1 VAGVAAC
8 SRPETSVRATS
19 PPRRSL
25 SATIVLET
33 PSMHTA
39 RPATAGP
46 SAPTPAH
53 RRVAACHPSGKPV
66 PVAAPPAQMAARVA
80 RAWRRIQA
88 WLVRYAP
95 RSARSLP
102 GPASS
107 SAIARAQRRLGRPL
121 PPDLVASLR
130 THDGVREGRGAFTF
144 PPFYAPL
151 SAAQIPAEWRV
162 MCGVLESGGPAP
174 PGDWLPPYTP
184 FATAN
189 DGGLLY
195 TDQRQGHGDHIGEYF
210 AEEGASTAGWP
221 GSYAALLE
229 WTASL
234 LETGRRGPSGFHAAA
249 HQGALEWKP

>member
-1 VAGVAAC
+1 MG
-8 SRPETSVRATS
+8 
-19 PPRRSL
+19 
-25 SATIVLET
+25 
-33 PSMHTA
+33 TA
-39 RPATAGP
+39 SPATA
-46 SAPTPAH
+46 APTPAP
-53 RRVAACHPSGKPV
+53 RPTPTRVAACHPSGKPV
-66 PVAAPPAQMAARVA
+66 PVATPPAETATRAA
-80 RAWRRIQA
+80 RAWRRIEA
-88 WLVRYAP
+88 WLARHAP

-130 THDGVREGRGAFTF
+130 VHDGVRDSSGAFTF

-151 SAAQIPAEWRV
+151 SAARIPGEWRM

-195 TDQRQGHGDHIGEYF
+195 TDQRQGQGGHTGEYF
-210 AEEGASTAGWP
+210 AEEGASAAGWP

-249 HQGALEWKP
+249 HRGVLEWKP